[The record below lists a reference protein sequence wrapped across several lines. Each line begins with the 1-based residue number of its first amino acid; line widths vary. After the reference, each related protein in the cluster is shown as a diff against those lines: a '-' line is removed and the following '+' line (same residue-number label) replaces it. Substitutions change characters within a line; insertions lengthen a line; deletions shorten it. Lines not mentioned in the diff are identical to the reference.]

1 MEVITTD
8 NSSMPIE
15 RSVPHKKLLRKL
27 RHVNRKKKITNKEQP
42 SCTPEKSMPWI
53 TAKGNA
59 SIACNPPKSKR
70 QTKDNPIAKYSFNQG
85 NGETANA
92 IPVYMTAIAGKE
104 TNKLPNKK

>member
-15 RSVPHKKLLRKL
+15 KREQHKKRLRKL
-27 RHVNRKKKITNKEQP
+27 SHVHKKKEITKKEQP
-42 SCTPEKSMPWI
+42 SCTPEKSMPWV

-59 SIACNPPKSKR
+59 SIPCNPPKSRR
-70 QTKDNPIAKYSFNQG
+70 QTKVNPIAKYPFNQG
-85 NGETANA
+85 NGETANV
-92 IPVYMTAIAGKE
+92 IPIYITAIAGKE